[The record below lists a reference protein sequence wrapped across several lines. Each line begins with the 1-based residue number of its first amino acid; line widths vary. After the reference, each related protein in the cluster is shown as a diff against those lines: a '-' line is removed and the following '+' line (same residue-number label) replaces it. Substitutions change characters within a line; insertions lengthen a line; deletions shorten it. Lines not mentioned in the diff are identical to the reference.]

1 MHLTSLTSQKKK
13 FVELFWSGILFLL
26 HIKQTLYSKGS
37 ELMIRGMRW
46 MRMIAAMVMVR
57 IITSESIANETG

>member
-37 ELMIRGMRW
+37 ELMMRR